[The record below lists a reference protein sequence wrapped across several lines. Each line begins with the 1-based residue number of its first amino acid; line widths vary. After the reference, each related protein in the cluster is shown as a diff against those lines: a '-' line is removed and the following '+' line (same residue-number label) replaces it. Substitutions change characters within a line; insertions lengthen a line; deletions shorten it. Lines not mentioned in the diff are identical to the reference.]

1 MGYGSHCKSARIP
14 ADTFVSELTQAVNL
28 DRFRKNQRFIRQSGP
43 RRSWER
49 SGFAIGI
56 LRDRSTGTPP
66 QIAYCHTHESIAMME
81 TLLEGSMPFSPSSVK
96 ISIDNGAE
104 SDQEELALLGQRLR
118 RDIQELDVDTVEF
131 VREGAAPAG
140 AKGDPLTMASLAVT
154 LAPLVLKPLFDM
166 LQNWTAR
173 HNNSTVTIE
182 MGSDKLTMTGSPSK
196 EQLAVIQAVLQKHQ

>member
-1 MGYGSHCKSARIP
+1 
-14 ADTFVSELTQAVNL
+14 
-28 DRFRKNQRFIRQSGP
+28 
-43 RRSWER
+43 
-49 SGFAIGI
+49 
-56 LRDRSTGTPP
+56 
-66 QIAYCHTHESIAMME
+66 ME

-196 EQLAVIQAVLQKHQ
+196 EQLAVIQAVLQKHQRA